1 MNVKGVRARLL
12 RAGYAWELSEDPLL
26 IAMRAGLDTR
36 LRRPASAVSIAGPQ
50 APAIGYSGARHGLV
64 KVLQFLEERQ
74 EAMGAGRATVE
85 PGLDGADLVAVA
97 CSADKARRLP
107 RTAALVL
114 PYRLHLVVDMPET
127 PGEWRRAVSRRE
139 RQWFN
144 ARNKAADL
152 ALEIATDDDSFHF
165 FYDRMH
171 APTMRERHGDR
182 ARSEAKD
189 VAYECLF
196 HDGLLAF
203 ATVDGRRVAGVLC
216 HRGPSTITVRLLG
229 VLDGAESAYR
239 DGAMKVLYHLLL
251 DWADRNGLAH
261 VDFGGTEAWIS
272 KGIFQWKRRFGPR
285 LAHAPNHFGTYRVW
299 WNARRDTPAVR
310 DFLVAN
316 PVLELTEDQ
325 PPHART
331 LQAVYFHD
339 DDRPARLDLAYAC
352 ANVDRHR
359 TAHLDEFLA
368 GLPKGAS
375 RHGQHDGQHH
385 LVR

>member
-1 MNVKGVRARLL
+1 MNVNGVRASLL
-12 RAGYAWELSEDPLL
+12 RAGYAWELSERPLL

-36 LRRPASAVSIAGPQ
+36 IRRPATAVSIAGPQ
-50 APAIGYSGARHGLV
+50 APRIGYSGPRHGLV
-64 KVLQFLEERQ
+64 KLLQFLEERQ
-74 EAMGAGRATVE
+74 EAMGAGPATVE
-85 PGLDGADLVAVA
+85 PGLGGADLVAMA
-97 CSADKARRLP
+97 CSVDTARRMP
-107 RTAALVL
+107 GAASLVL
-114 PYRLHLVVDMPET
+114 PYRLHLVVDMPEA

-144 ARNKAADL
+144 ARSKAADL
-152 ALEIATDDDSFHF
+152 ALEIATDDASFHF

-171 APTMRERHGDR
+171 TPTMRERHGHR
-182 ARSEAKD
+182 ARSEARD
-189 VAYECLF
+189 VAYTCLF
-196 HDGLLAF
+196 RGGLLAF

-216 HRGPSTITVRLLG
+216 QRGPGTVTVRLLG
-229 VLDGAESAYR
+229 VLDGAQSAYR

-251 DWADRNGLAH
+251 DWADRNGLRQ

-299 WNARRDTPAVR
+299 WHARRDTPAVR

-316 PVLELTEDQ
+316 PLLEMTGDT
-325 PPHART
+325 AM
-331 LQAVYFHD
+331 QAVYFHD
-339 DDRPARLDLAYAC
+339 DDRPARLDLPYAC

-359 TAHLDEFLA
+359 TAHLDRFLA

-375 RHGQHDGQHH
+375 RHGEHYGQHDGQHH